1 MWMREREPEWHQPDQ
16 GRGSS
21 AAGDPLCEAEQND
34 SDDRGHGA
42 TEPHMPSPRNTTHP
56 SHFSMVVQVSLPSS
70 KTSGQQILL
79 SAAKRWLHGLVLR
92 KQHALLE
99 LAGCDL
105 PPHTGLLLSME
116 QTTGTEGSE
125 QHQ

>member
-56 SHFSMVVQVSLPSS
+56 SHFSMVVQVCPLTRAPPFDLFLP
-70 KTSGQQILL
+70 
-79 SAAKRWLHGLVLR
+79 
-92 KQHALLE
+92 
-99 LAGCDL
+99 DL
-105 PPHTGLLLSME
+105 IASFLMKKIYPSR
-116 QTTGTEGSE
+116 
-125 QHQ
+125 